1 VAQTSTKGLVA
12 TVKYSARFTLAQ
24 YEHEEISCE
33 LANGAT
39 TDKTPEELM
48 REAIVTVLTN
58 TTKYRNQKKQD
69 KQPTGEPKA

>member
-1 VAQTSTKGLVA
+1 VAITSTKGLVA

-24 YEHEEISCE
+24 YEHEELSCE

-39 TDKTPEELM
+39 TEKSPEELM

-58 TTKYRNQKKQD
+58 TTKYRNKK
-69 KQPTGEPKA
+69 KEEKTGEPKS

>member
-1 VAQTSTKGLVA
+1 MAPTSTKGLVA

-39 TDKTPEELM
+39 TDKSPDELM

-58 TTKYRNQKKQD
+58 TTKYRNKKKEQSTTTGD
-69 KQPTGEPKA
+69 KS